1 MVMVTCAP
9 IARFTGPKEQQ
20 PDTIVMVGLKG
31 QAMEHRTTVLG
42 LLRKARDLVS
52 TRQHPGIIE
61 AISSLKGEASG
72 RTRDLAYYALLE
84 TMMMSKGEASISVL
98 CETDAQGDAV
108 ELFDATIRRIAST
121 LH

>member
-1 MVMVTCAP
+1 
-9 IARFTGPKEQQ
+9 
-20 PDTIVMVGLKG
+20 
-31 QAMEHRTTVLG
+31 MENRTTVLG

-72 RTRDLAYYALLE
+72 PTRDLAYYALLE
-84 TMMMSKGEASISVL
+84 TMMMKKGEVSISVL
-98 CETDAQGDAV
+98 CQPDVQDEAV
-108 ELFDATIRRIAST
+108 ELFNATIRRITST